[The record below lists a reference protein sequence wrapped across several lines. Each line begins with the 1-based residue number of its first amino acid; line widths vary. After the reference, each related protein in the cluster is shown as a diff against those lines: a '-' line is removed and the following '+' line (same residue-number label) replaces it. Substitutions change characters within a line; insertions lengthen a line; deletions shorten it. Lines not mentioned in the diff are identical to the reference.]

1 LETIHVTIEGTTPLL
16 MNRFTDAAA
25 QQLAG
30 GTSTV
35 MVGNKGTPREQ
46 AEKKLY
52 VDEHGILH
60 LPGTNIFR
68 ALIDAGIF
76 HKAGRSKI
84 TTQKSSLVPAA
95 VALVELTCP
104 IKGPDGD
111 PKWEVD
117 SRSVVIPSTGGR
129 VMCHRPRVDAWRVSF
144 TLEIDTSMFTAQLV
158 RQLLDDAGKRI
169 GLGDFRPARKGPF
182 GRFVV
187 VKWQSEKAAKAA

>member
-1 LETIHVTIEGTTPLL
+1 METIHVTIEGTTPLL

-52 VDEHGILH
+52 VDEHGVLH

-169 GLGDFRPARKGPF
+169 GLGDFRPVRKGPF

>member
-1 LETIHVTIEGTTPLL
+1 METIHVTIEGTTPLL